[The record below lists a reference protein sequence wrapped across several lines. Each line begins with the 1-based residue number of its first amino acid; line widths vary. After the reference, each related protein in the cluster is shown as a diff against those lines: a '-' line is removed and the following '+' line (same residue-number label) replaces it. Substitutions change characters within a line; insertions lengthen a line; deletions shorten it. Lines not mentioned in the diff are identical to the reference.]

1 MRFNTVFVC
10 VQTREYSRLVPY
22 VRIQRHEPPQSTTS
36 SSSASRRASGGTS
49 HYLSASS
56 RSHRRTSS
64 TTRSPWRQWAP
75 GKSCASKASELAHGS
90 SSAHHI
96 RSARD
101 VQRRGGQGEC
111 GLRTADGASEE
122 GGSECGLRV
131 RTADCERGV
140 RGRVRRNADCECG
153 LRTANGV
160 SEAEFA
166 GMRIAGCG
174 LRII

>member
-1 MRFNTVFVC
+1 M
-10 VQTREYSRLVPY
+10 YAHVPS
-22 VRIQRHEPPQSTTS
+22 E
-36 SSSASRRASGGTS
+36 GE
-49 HYLSASS
+49 
-56 RSHRRTSS
+56 
-64 TTRSPWRQWAP
+64 
-75 GKSCASKASELAHGS
+75 ASEEGTCAISDFGP
-90 SSAHHI
+90 SAD
-96 RSARD
+96 R
-101 VQRRGGQGEC
+101 EC

-166 GMRIAGCG
+166 GMRTASPAY
-174 LRII
+174 RP